1 MHCQT
6 KTDFAQAVG
15 GWEVS
20 RNGCFL
26 TSTAFA
32 REERVSDYLDAAS
45 QGQFP
50 LPRTPTGPDTER
62 GPVEGIN
69 GRAGWSPQDTRPGSC
84 CWLPAEF
91 PCVQPKTLSTKRPS
105 IALGSPGQPQAPV
118 PDLSCN
124 KERGRKQSASQ
135 LYETKQRELATS
147 CHLPAEPKLIKFDSR
162 GYNTSY
168 SESLLPHSPALVN
181 YPISSKDLSLLCS

>member
-124 KERGRKQSASQ
+124 KERGRRASLVAQ
-135 LYETKQRELATS
+135 WLRI
-147 CHLPAEPKLIKFDSR
+147 C
-162 GYNTSY
+162 
-168 SESLLPHSPALVN
+168 LLMQGTRVRALVWEDPTCHGAAGPVSHN
-181 YPISSKDLSLLCS
+181 C